1 MPSPAEGATEPN
13 AARRAEMASEAAG
26 GGAPRAGSPSSA
38 LYDASV
44 ARMFDVA
51 RRGDI
56 TEMYALLKRFPTIWQ
71 AKDAEGCTAMHA
83 AASSGS
89 MDMAQL
95 LAQAGMGVGDLD
107 NDGWQALHYA
117 CANGH
122 YGMAAW

>member
-1 MPSPAEGATEPN
+1 MPSPARGDGGPN
-13 AARRAEMASEAAG
+13 AARLSALASEAPAG
-26 GGAPRAGSPSSA
+26 GVVRSGSPSSA
-38 LYDASV
+38 QYDASV

-51 RRGDI
+51 RRGDM
-56 TEMYALLKRFPTIWQ
+56 TEMYSLLKRFPAIWQ
-71 AKDAEGCTAMHA
+71 AKDTEGCTAMHA

-95 LAQAGMGVGDLD
+95 LAQAGMGVGDVD